1 MGKIIYVYKIF
12 LWVSDNSTDKVFD
25 SWIRNLGFNLHLRQK
40 PINILVSKKKKK
52 KIYMYKQISQKS
64 CD

>member
-12 LWVSDNSTDKVFD
+12 LWVSDNSTGKVFD

-40 PINILVSKKKKK
+40 PINILVTKK